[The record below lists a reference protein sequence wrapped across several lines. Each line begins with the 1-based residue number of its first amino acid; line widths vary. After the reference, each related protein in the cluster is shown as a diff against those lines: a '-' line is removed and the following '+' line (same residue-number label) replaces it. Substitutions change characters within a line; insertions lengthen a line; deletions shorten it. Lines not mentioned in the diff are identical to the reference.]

1 MFAPYVAGFADVL
14 FFCWWGLFF
23 FMKGFISAWMTF
35 KCLPLACFFFL
46 SCYLIVNKQ
55 KNEGDEERD
64 EGKSRENE
72 VALRCI
78 LYYIIEHIKHKSAML
93 YICIFL
99 VVVGTGGKQKKK
111 WTRMIGSTVPAILLR
126 CVVLNCFFFPFTY
139 HLSRICPF
147 VVSRKRSISF
157 AYSLRR
163 KKTTRIVFFS
173 FQNVAIL
180 PTTYSFGFSFRCF
193 PSLSVPD

>member
-1 MFAPYVAGFADVL
+1 
-14 FFCWWGLFF
+14 
-23 FMKGFISAWMTF
+23 MTF
-35 KCLPLACFFFL
+35 KCLQLACFFFL

-55 KNEGDEERD
+55 NEGDEQRD

-111 WTRMIGSTVPAILLR
+111 
-126 CVVLNCFFFPFTY
+126 
-139 HLSRICPF
+139 
-147 VVSRKRSISF
+147 
-157 AYSLRR
+157 
-163 KKTTRIVFFS
+163 
-173 FQNVAIL
+173 
-180 PTTYSFGFSFRCF
+180 
-193 PSLSVPD
+193 